1 MRITIYSAMADNPEY
16 RIGQM
21 YNADGTDAEGMVGP
35 EWSGEIGI
43 GSCTCSDGQSCI
55 EDDKDALLERIFRLF
70 NRVSDEDAERLQ
82 RMDYKLPSL
91 SVGDI
96 VTMEGTHYLVCGM
109 GFKPVPEEIVRKI
122 KANPS
127 DAWMIAHRMGR

>member
-21 YNADGTDAEGMVGP
+21 HNADGTEAEGMVGP
-35 EWSGEIGI
+35 EWSGEI
-43 GSCTCSDGQSCI
+43 SDTYSMGPSD
-55 EDDKDALLERIFRLF
+55 EALERIFRHF
-70 NRVSDEDAERLQ
+70 NRVTDEDAERLQ

-109 GFKPVPEEIVRKI
+109 GFKAVPEETVRRI

-127 DAWMIAHRMGR
+127 DAWMIAHRM